1 MAITMQI
8 NDALETLQGPQEY
21 EPRYSALYGS
31 EDRELVLVLD
41 RESDRAT
48 WHTAYMVLANLE
60 CAEQEDEITPIL
72 REARILQEYELT
84 TADEDVFAIIDEE
97 AL

>member
-1 MAITMQI
+1 MSITTQI
-8 NDALETLQGPQEY
+8 NEALCTLQGPQEY
-21 EPRYSALYGS
+21 DPRYAALYGS
-31 EDRELVLVLD
+31 EDRELILMLD

-48 WHTAYMVLANLE
+48 WHVAHLVLANLE
-60 CAEQEDEITPIL
+60 CAEHEGEIAFIL